1 MNGMSFK
8 KEECNIS
15 SLLPKIDKVHHTA
28 NATNVSIIG
37 ISETK
42 LDEIILSSESQFDG
56 YNLRLDRS
64 RIGGSVACSIKS
76 LIAYSYKDNFCSNTE
91 SIFFDIFLPKS
102 QPILVGILY
111 RPPDNQTLLNKS
123 TMFSY
128 KLGFQI
134 NKSIISQET

>member
-42 LDEIILSSESQFDG
+42 LDEIILSSE
-56 YNLRLDRS
+56 
-64 RIGGSVACSIKS
+64 
-76 LIAYSYKDNFCSNTE
+76 YSSM
-91 SIFFDIFLPKS
+91 
-102 QPILVGILY
+102 V
-111 RPPDNQTLLNKS
+111 
-123 TMFSY
+123 
-128 KLGFQI
+128 
-134 NKSIISQET
+134 II